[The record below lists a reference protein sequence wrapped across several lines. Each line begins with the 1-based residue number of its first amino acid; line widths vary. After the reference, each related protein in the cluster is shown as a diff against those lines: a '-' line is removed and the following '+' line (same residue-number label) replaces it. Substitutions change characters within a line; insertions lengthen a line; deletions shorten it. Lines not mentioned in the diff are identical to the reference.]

1 MSFDEKFDLP
11 FAEPEAVGIS
21 SERLL
26 RIAPVMRSYVDN
38 GLIPGAV
45 TMVARHG
52 KVVHFDSLGYL
63 DPDAKNPMEKDSLF
77 RIASMTKPI
86 VSLALMMLYEG
97 GKFQL
102 NDPLAKFL
110 PDFSAMQVNVDDGQG
125 GRKKVSAK
133 RQINIRHVLT
143 HTAGFPYE
151 LGDKECKEYIDIARP
166 LDRSAVLGDFVARLA
181 KVPLNNEPGKVWEY
195 SRATCIVGHLIEV
208 ISGQNLKD
216 FLQARIFDPLGMTDS
231 HFFLPME
238 KQSRFAASYKPDENK
253 KITVE
258 DTNTEKS
265 FFLNQS
271 SEFYIGSGGL
281 VSTAAD
287 YFKFA
292 ELLRQGGQL
301 GSTRLISR
309 TTLALMLQNHT
320 GNKNITLMGPGY
332 GFGLGFSVLVDPAAA
347 HTIVGKGT
355 YSWGGM
361 YCTHWWNDPVE
372 QLFGMV
378 LTQVRPFDHISI
390 RADMQVLAPQA
401 IID

>member
-1 MSFDEKFDLP
+1 MTFDTDFDLP
-11 FAEPEAVGIS
+11 YAEPETVGMS
-21 SERLL
+21 SDRLL
-26 RIAPVMRSYVDN
+26 RIAPALQSYVDK

-45 TMVARHG
+45 SMIARRG

-63 DPDAKNPMEKDSLF
+63 DSDAVNPMGKDAVF

-86 VSLALMMLYEG
+86 VSLALMMLYEE

-110 PDFSAMQVNVDDGQG
+110 PAFSSMQVKVDDGEG
-125 GRKKVSAK
+125 GEKIVQAR
-133 RQINIRHVLT
+133 RQINIRHILT

-151 LGDKECKEYIDIARP
+151 LGEKDCKEYIDIAKP
-166 LDRSAVLGDFVARLA
+166 FDRSGVLGDFVARLA
-181 KVPLNNEPGKVWEY
+181 NVPLNNEPGKVWEY

-208 ISGQNLKD
+208 ISGQSLKD
-216 FLQARIFDPLGMTDS
+216 FLQERIFTPLGMNDT
-231 HFFLPME
+231 HFFLPLE
-238 KQSRFAASYKPDENK
+238 KQPRFSTSFKPDENK
-253 KITVE
+253 QIKVD

-265 FFLNQS
+265 FFLSQT

-281 VSTAAD
+281 LSTAVD
-287 YFKFA
+287 YFKFS
-292 ELLRQGGQL
+292 EMLRQGGRL
-301 GSTRLISR
+301 GSTRLVSR

-332 GFGLGFSVLVDPAAA
+332 GFGLGFSVLMDPAAA

-390 RADMQVLAPQA
+390 RADMQVLAAQA

>member
-1 MSFDEKFDLP
+1 MTFDRSFDLP
-11 FAEPEAVGIS
+11 YAEPETVGMS
-21 SERLL
+21 SERLQRVTPAL
-26 RIAPVMRSYVDN
+26 QSYVDK

-45 TMVARHG
+45 SMIARRG
-52 KVVHFDSLGYL
+52 KVVRFDSLGYL
-63 DPDAKNPMEKDSLF
+63 DPDAKNPMEKDTVF

-86 VSLALMMLYEG
+86 VSLALMMLYEE

-110 PDFSAMQVNVDDGQG
+110 PEFSSMQVKVDDGKG
-125 GRKKVSAK
+125 GEKIVSAK
-133 RQINIRHVLT
+133 RKINIRHILT

-151 LGDKECKEYIDIARP
+151 LGEKGCDEYMDIARP
-166 LDRSAVLGDFVARLA
+166 FDRSGVLGDFVARLA
-181 KVPLNNEPGKVWEY
+181 NVPLNNEPGKVWEY

-208 ISGQNLKD
+208 ISGQSLKE
-216 FLQARIFDPLGMTDS
+216 FLQERIFSPLEMTDT
-231 HFFLPME
+231 HFFLPLE
-238 KQSRFAASYKPDENK
+238 KQPRFAASYKPDQNK
-253 KITVE
+253 QIKVD

-265 FFLNQS
+265 FFLDQS

-281 VSTAAD
+281 LSTAMD

-292 ELLRQGGQL
+292 EMLRQGGQL
-301 GSTRLISR
+301 GSTRLVSR

-332 GFGLGFSVLVDPAAA
+332 GFGLGFSVLMDPAAA

-361 YCTHWWNDPVE
+361 YCTHWWNDPTE

-390 RADMQVLAPQA
+390 RADMQVLAAQA